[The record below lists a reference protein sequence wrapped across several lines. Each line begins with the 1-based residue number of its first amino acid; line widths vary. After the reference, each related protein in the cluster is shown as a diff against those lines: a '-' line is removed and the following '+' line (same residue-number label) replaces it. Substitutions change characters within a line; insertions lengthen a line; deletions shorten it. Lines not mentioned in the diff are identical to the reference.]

1 VSNYDN
7 PLARQLFTTKEIQE
21 MSNINERSQAGATE
35 QILREQNQ
43 HLRGERDRLEEQL
56 AEAVRIIRIFS
67 SGLNSTY
74 EQFEDAMKSSKL
86 FLDQNA
92 NPTP

>member
-1 VSNYDN
+1 V
-7 PLARQLFTTKEIQE
+7 
-21 MSNINERSQAGATE
+21 SNINERSRAGATE

-56 AEAVRIIRIFS
+56 AEAVRL
-67 SGLNSTY
+67 LNEAKPSCGPVVQY
-74 EQFEDAMKSSKL
+74 LIARW
-86 FLDQNA
+86 LDQNS

>member
-1 VSNYDN
+1 
-7 PLARQLFTTKEIQE
+7 

-56 AEAVRIIRIFS
+56 AEAVNLTERLKFSLVNYASDRIVGLLRRVRDAEAEIR
-67 SGLNSTY
+67 
-74 EQFEDAMKSSKL
+74 KL
-86 FLDQNA
+86 RGEA
-92 NPTP
+92 